1 MNKLFLDKQVP
12 LQARCM
18 LTMKEKYLQKK
29 YRPVGVFLN
38 VNALTQLKFKLRLK
52 FRNDN
57 YSSIT
62 VNFHAS
68 LH

>member
-1 MNKLFLDKQVP
+1 MV
-12 LQARCM
+12 
-18 LTMKEKYLQKK
+18 TVKEKYLQKK

-68 LH
+68 LR